1 MPTLKA
7 SRRIFLRNAVLTALA
22 PSARG
27 QQPPA
32 ANVHVDAHVH
42 VWTPDTK
49 SYPLADGFTKEKNMV
64 PPSFT
69 PEELFAQCRPSG
81 VGKIVLIQ
89 MNFYRFDNSYM
100 LDSMAAHPGVF
111 SGVAV
116 VDESQADLGDTMK
129 RLAAKGVRGFRLS
142 ATRVPVETWTTSS
155 GMKAMWTL
163 AADTGL
169 AMCPLIIPNSLP
181 GVLRMCRDFPKT
193 RVVIDHFARV
203 GQDWTTQPAD
213 LDSLCRLADF
223 ENVHVKTSA
232 FYNLGAKKA
241 PYTDLGPM
249 IRRLR
254 DAFGAQRLMWATDCP
269 FQLQNGHTYSDSIA
283 LIRDRLD
290 FLSDDDKS
298 WMLRK
303 TAEKIFFS

>member
-27 QQPPA
+27 QQSPA
-32 ANVHVDAHVH
+32 ANAHVDAHVH

-116 VDESQADLGDTMK
+116 VDESQADLGDT
-129 RLAAKGVRGFRLS
+129 
-142 ATRVPVETWTTSS
+142 
-155 GMKAMWTL
+155 
-163 AADTGL
+163 
-169 AMCPLIIPNSLP
+169 
-181 GVLRMCRDFPKT
+181 
-193 RVVIDHFARV
+193 
-203 GQDWTTQPAD
+203 
-213 LDSLCRLADF
+213 
-223 ENVHVKTSA
+223 
-232 FYNLGAKKA
+232 
-241 PYTDLGPM
+241 
-249 IRRLR
+249 
-254 DAFGAQRLMWATDCP
+254 
-269 FQLQNGHTYSDSIA
+269 
-283 LIRDRLD
+283 
-290 FLSDDDKS
+290 
-298 WMLRK
+298 
-303 TAEKIFFS
+303 